1 MGQGF
6 MVQRQ
11 EYRVSELRF
20 RFSVYV
26 SGVGGKGLGFMAQGL
41 GFEVQG

>member
-20 RFSVYV
+20 RFC
-26 SGVGGKGLGFMAQGL
+26 GLRFRGWR
-41 GFEVQG
+41 